1 MSAVFE
7 DCKGFVHFIPSGS
20 GKGTGFYKLKP
31 PIPNASGGAC
41 LIQGIP
47 LQLQEIVQP
56 VVTLDDKRT
65 LYVFGSAWSETT
77 IMGVLLLGDNKSGG
91 QQLSS
96 LLGWYESNRVSKS
109 KKSVE
114 LSLGGKSI
122 DAYIVGLRLEAAN
135 PAINT
140 QGFSILALTSTAS

>member
-1 MSAVFE
+1 
-7 DCKGFVHFIPSGS
+7 
-20 GKGTGFYKLKP
+20 
-31 PIPNASGGAC
+31 
-41 LIQGIP
+41 
-47 LQLQEIVQP
+47 VQP

-109 KKSVE
+109 KKAVE

-140 QGFSILALTSTAS
+140 QGFSIMALTSTDS